1 MDSTAIYHHVSER
14 YSATARGDTSIRHV
28 QTVARA
34 FGYSA
39 EDLASIPAGS
49 NLGLSCGNPLAL
61 ASLKEGET
69 VVDLGCGAGF
79 DVFLAAKRVGESGMA
94 VGVDMNEVCLLFEGS
109 GVRCAEKARICSPKP
124 GRAQRKVG

>member
-1 MDSTAIYHHVSER
+1 MNSEAIYNHVSER
-14 YSATARGDTSIRHV
+14 YSATARGDTATHHV
-28 QTVARA
+28 KTVAEA

-39 EDLASIPAGS
+39 EELASIPNES

-79 DVFLAAKRVGESGMA
+79 DVFLAVKKLGGTGKAI
-94 VGVDMNEVCLLFEGS
+94 GVDMND
-109 GVRCAEKARICSPKP
+109 VRESELM
-124 GRAQRKVG
+124 

>member
-1 MDSTAIYHHVSER
+1 MNSDAIYNHVSER
-14 YSATARGDTSIRHV
+14 YSATARGDTATHHV
-28 QTVARA
+28 KTVAEA

-39 EDLASIPAGS
+39 EELASIPNES

-79 DVFLAAKRVGESGMA
+79 DVFLAVKKLGGTGKAI
-94 VGVDMNEVCLLFEGS
+94 GVDMND
-109 GVRCAEKARICSPKP
+109 VRESELM
-124 GRAQRKVG
+124 

>member
-1 MDSTAIYHHVSER
+1 M
-14 YSATARGDTSIRHV
+14 SA
-28 QTVARA
+28 VAEA

-39 EDLASIPAGS
+39 EELASVPADS

-79 DVFLAAKRVGESGMA
+79 DVFMAAKKLGGTGKA
-94 VGVDMNEVCLLFEGS
+94 IGVDMNDVSFAVQVENEYTDYIRTC
-109 GVRCAEKARICSPKP
+109 
-124 GRAQRKVG
+124 

>member
-1 MDSTAIYHHVSER
+1 MDAHSIYNNVHTR
-14 YSATARGDTSIRHV
+14 YSATANTSSPNQHASS
-28 QTVARA
+28 VARA

-39 EDLASIPAGS
+39 EELASIPTDS

-79 DVFLAAKRVGESGMA
+79 DVFLAAKKVGEKGK
-94 VGVDMNEVCLLFEGS
+94 VLGVDMNEVHPLPPPLALTYAPPTYGTIEDG
-109 GVRCAEKARICSPKP
+109 
-124 GRAQRKVG
+124 